1 MAAGSDTLQLADL
14 GVQLFSSDVSE
25 EITMKR
31 TVSSEIRLESI
42 RKSSNGIKGK
52 AFALFCSVTRKLQ
65 LLKSRNPAKNK
76 I

>member
-1 MAAGSDTLQLADL
+1 MAAGSDTLKLADL

-42 RKSSNGIKGK
+42 RKSSSGIKRK
-52 AFALFCSVTRKLQ
+52 SICSILFCYKKAST
-65 LLKSRNPAKNK
+65 AKK
-76 I
+76 PKPGKK